1 MLFRYDAT
9 TGKPLEIA
17 LVDLQLSH
25 ETCVIHD
32 LQYLFFV
39 STTSEFRRNHIDDL
53 LLLYHDTF
61 NNVCAKLRTPT
72 LPGFCMD
79 SLQFRFHRAKF
90 FGYYI
95 AMMVLPVS
103 LSVGEIADMENMEE
117 GKDITEAFVEQFCD
131 FTRPNELL
139 KGRLCEI
146 TREMIAD
153 GVF

>member
-1 MLFRYDAT
+1 
-9 TGKPLEIA
+9 
-17 LVDLQLSH
+17 
-25 ETCVIHD
+25 
-32 LQYLFFV
+32 
-39 STTSEFRRNHIDDL
+39 
-53 LLLYHDTF
+53 
-61 NNVCAKLRTPT
+61 
-72 LPGFCMD
+72 
-79 SLQFRFHRAKF
+79 
-90 FGYYI
+90 
-95 AMMVLPVS
+95 MMVLPVS